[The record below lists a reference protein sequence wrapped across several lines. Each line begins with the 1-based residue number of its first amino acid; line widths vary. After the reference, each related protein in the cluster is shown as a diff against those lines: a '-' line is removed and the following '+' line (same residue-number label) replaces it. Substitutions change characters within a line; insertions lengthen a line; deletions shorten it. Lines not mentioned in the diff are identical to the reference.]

1 MKKRGRDWAAAAA
14 CLLLVGGLG
23 TVSLFVG
30 SFPLSLSQIG
40 SILTG
45 GMEGTL
51 EAQVFWQLRFPRMC
65 MGLLAGWALG
75 LAGGVYQTVFRN
87 PLASPDLT
95 GVASGASL
103 GAACAIVLG
112 AGTRLEIMGGSFLMG
127 MAALALV
134 LLLVGAAR
142 LERTGSYLLA
152 GVIVSSL
159 AEAGLMT
166 LKVMADP
173 ERELA
178 AIEVWT
184 MGSLSA
190 MTADKLPLPA
200 AAVVLC
206 TIALLLLRR
215 PILMLSLGD
224 EQARSLG
231 LDPVFWRGV
240 LLTLT
245 TLMVA
250 AVVSVLGAVAF
261 VGLIAPHIARLLLGR
276 RGGPYLPL
284 CGLVGG
290 RGAAVRRPARPGLY
304 PPPEYFY
311 RAAGGAGAGRPAVAA
326 KGGGLWGRCLRCGTC
341 GPDIPILWSGTFPSR
356 WPAGSWWAFW
366 AGTAAESPRCS
377 GG

>member
-1 MKKRGRDWAAAAA
+1 MKKHGRDWAAAAA

-95 GVASGASL
+95 VVASGASL

-142 LERTGSYLLA
+142 LERTGSYILA

-206 TIALLLLRR
+206 TIALLLLRL

-290 RGAAVRRPARPGLY
+290 AVLLCADLPARVYTLPLSIFTVLLAV
-304 PPPEYFY
+304 PVL
-311 RAAGGAGAGRPAVAA
+311 AALLWRRKEGAYGDDA
-326 KGGGLWGRCLRCGTC
+326 
-341 GPDIPILWSGTFPSR
+341 
-356 WPAGSWWAFW
+356 
-366 AGTAAESPRCS
+366 
-377 GG
+377 

>member
-1 MKKRGRDWAAAAA
+1 MKKHGRDWAAAAA

-127 MAALALV
+127 MAALAL
-134 LLLVGAAR
+134 
-142 LERTGSYLLA
+142 TGSYILA

-290 RGAAVRRPARPGLY
+290 AVLLCADLPARVYTLPLSIFTVLLAV
-304 PPPEYFY
+304 PVL
-311 RAAGGAGAGRPAVAA
+311 AAL
-326 KGGGLWGRCLRCGTC
+326 LWRRKEGTY
-341 GPDIPILWSGTFPSR
+341 GDD
-356 WPAGSWWAFW
+356 A
-366 AGTAAESPRCS
+366 
-377 GG
+377 

>member
-1 MKKRGRDWAAAAA
+1 MKKHGRDWAAAAA

-142 LERTGSYLLA
+142 LERTGSYILA

-200 AAVVLC
+200 AVVLC
-206 TIALLLLRR
+206 TVALLLLRR

-261 VGLIAPHIARLLLGR
+261 VGLIAPHIAYGLLRR
-276 RGGPYLPL
+276 RGGAFLPL
-284 CGLVGG
+284 CALVGADLLLAADLLARSAGGGAELPLSIFTVLFAAPVLAGLILKG
-290 RGAAVRRPARPGLY
+290 RGNPDAA
-304 PPPEYFY
+304 
-311 RAAGGAGAGRPAVAA
+311 
-326 KGGGLWGRCLRCGTC
+326 
-341 GPDIPILWSGTFPSR
+341 
-356 WPAGSWWAFW
+356 
-366 AGTAAESPRCS
+366 
-377 GG
+377 

>member
-1 MKKRGRDWAAAAA
+1 MKKHGRDWAAAAA

-30 SFPLSLSQIG
+30 SFPLSLPQIG

-142 LERTGSYLLA
+142 LERTGSYILA

-206 TIALLLLRR
+206 TVTLLLLRR

-290 RGAAVRRPARPGLY
+290 AVLLCADLPARVYTLPLSIFTVLLAV
-304 PPPEYFY
+304 PVL
-311 RAAGGAGAGRPAVAA
+311 AALLWRRKEGAYGDDA
-326 KGGGLWGRCLRCGTC
+326 
-341 GPDIPILWSGTFPSR
+341 
-356 WPAGSWWAFW
+356 
-366 AGTAAESPRCS
+366 
-377 GG
+377 

>member
-1 MKKRGRDWAAAAA
+1 MERSKGAL
-14 CLLLVGGLG
+14 CLKLFLKFLKIGAFTFGGGYAMIPLIRREIALREG
-23 TVSLFVG
+23 WIEDKDILDILAVSESTPGPIAVNTATFVG
-30 SFPLSLSQIG
+30 YR
-40 SILTG
+40 
-45 GMEGTL
+45 
-51 EAQVFWQLRFPRMC
+51 V
-65 MGLLAGWALG
+65 AG
-75 LAGGVYQTVFRN
+75 
-87 PLASPDLT
+87 P
-95 GVASGASL
+95 L

-134 LLLVGAAR
+134 LLLVGVAR
-142 LERTGSYLLA
+142 LERTGSYILA

-206 TIALLLLRR
+206 TVALLLLRR

-290 RGAAVRRPARPGLY
+290 AVLLCADLPARVYTLPLSIFTVLLAV
-304 PPPEYFY
+304 PVL
-311 RAAGGAGAGRPAVAA
+311 AAL
-326 KGGGLWGRCLRCGTC
+326 LWRRKEGTY
-341 GPDIPILWSGTFPSR
+341 GDD
-356 WPAGSWWAFW
+356 A
-366 AGTAAESPRCS
+366 
-377 GG
+377 

>member
-1 MKKRGRDWAAAAA
+1 
-14 CLLLVGGLG
+14 
-23 TVSLFVG
+23 
-30 SFPLSLSQIG
+30 
-40 SILTG
+40 
-45 GMEGTL
+45 
-51 EAQVFWQLRFPRMC
+51 

-142 LERTGSYLLA
+142 LERTGSYILA

-206 TIALLLLRR
+206 TVALLLLRR

-276 RGGPYLPL
+276 RGGPYLPM

-290 RGAAVRRPARPGLY
+290 AVLLCADLPARVYTLPLSIFTVLLAV
-304 PPPEYFY
+304 PVL
-311 RAAGGAGAGRPAVAA
+311 AAL
-326 KGGGLWGRCLRCGTC
+326 LWRRKEGTY
-341 GPDIPILWSGTFPSR
+341 GDD
-356 WPAGSWWAFW
+356 A
-366 AGTAAESPRCS
+366 
-377 GG
+377 

>member
-1 MKKRGRDWAAAAA
+1 MKKHGRDWAAAAA

-65 MGLLAGWALG
+65 MGLPAGWALG

-142 LERTGSYLLA
+142 LERTG
-152 GVIVSSL
+152 I
-159 AEAGLMT
+159 
-166 LKVMADP
+166 
-173 ERELA
+173 
-178 AIEVWT
+178 
-184 MGSLSA
+184 
-190 MTADKLPLPA
+190 
-200 AAVVLC
+200 
-206 TIALLLLRR
+206 
-215 PILMLSLGD
+215 
-224 EQARSLG
+224 
-231 LDPVFWRGV
+231 
-240 LLTLT
+240 
-245 TLMVA
+245 
-250 AVVSVLGAVAF
+250 
-261 VGLIAPHIARLLLGR
+261 
-276 RGGPYLPL
+276 
-284 CGLVGG
+284 
-290 RGAAVRRPARPGLY
+290 
-304 PPPEYFY
+304 
-311 RAAGGAGAGRPAVAA
+311 
-326 KGGGLWGRCLRCGTC
+326 
-341 GPDIPILWSGTFPSR
+341 
-356 WPAGSWWAFW
+356 
-366 AGTAAESPRCS
+366 
-377 GG
+377 

>member
-1 MKKRGRDWAAAAA
+1 MERSKGAL
-14 CLLLVGGLG
+14 CLKLFLKFLKIGAFTFGGGYAMIPLIRREIALREG
-23 TVSLFVG
+23 WIEDKDILDILAVSESTPGPIAVNTATFVG
-30 SFPLSLSQIG
+30 YR
-40 SILTG
+40 
-45 GMEGTL
+45 
-51 EAQVFWQLRFPRMC
+51 V
-65 MGLLAGWALG
+65 AG
-75 LAGGVYQTVFRN
+75 
-87 PLASPDLT
+87 P
-95 GVASGASL
+95 L

-276 RGGPYLPL
+276 RGGLYLPL

-290 RGAAVRRPARPGLY
+290 AVLLCADLPARVYTLPLSIFTVLLAV
-304 PPPEYFY
+304 PVL
-311 RAAGGAGAGRPAVAA
+311 AALLWRRKEGAYGDDA
-326 KGGGLWGRCLRCGTC
+326 
-341 GPDIPILWSGTFPSR
+341 
-356 WPAGSWWAFW
+356 
-366 AGTAAESPRCS
+366 
-377 GG
+377 

>member
-1 MKKRGRDWAAAAA
+1 MKKHGRDWAAAAA

-127 MAALALV
+127 MSALALV
-134 LLLVGAAR
+134 LLLVGAAQ
-142 LERTGSYLLA
+142 LERTGSYILA

-206 TIALLLLRR
+206 TVALLLLRR

-276 RGGPYLPL
+276 RGGPYLPM

-290 RGAAVRRPARPGLY
+290 AVLLCADLPARVYTLPLSIFTVLLAV
-304 PPPEYFY
+304 PVL
-311 RAAGGAGAGRPAVAA
+311 AAL
-326 KGGGLWGRCLRCGTC
+326 LWRRKEGTY
-341 GPDIPILWSGTFPSR
+341 GDD
-356 WPAGSWWAFW
+356 A
-366 AGTAAESPRCS
+366 
-377 GG
+377 

>member
-1 MKKRGRDWAAAAA
+1 MKKHGRDWAAAAA

-30 SFPLSLSQIG
+30 SFPLSLPQIG

-134 LLLVGAAR
+134 LLLVGTAR
-142 LERTGSYLLA
+142 LERTGSYILA

-206 TIALLLLRR
+206 TVVLLLLRR

-276 RGGPYLPL
+276 RGGLYLPL

-290 RGAAVRRPARPGLY
+290 AVLLCADLPARVYTLPLSIFTVLLAV
-304 PPPEYFY
+304 PVL
-311 RAAGGAGAGRPAVAA
+311 AALLWRRKEGAYGDDA
-326 KGGGLWGRCLRCGTC
+326 
-341 GPDIPILWSGTFPSR
+341 
-356 WPAGSWWAFW
+356 
-366 AGTAAESPRCS
+366 
-377 GG
+377 